1 MRLLNRPIAMPSRL
15 ELHHT
20 NVHRFGTSPVCQ
32 RTAKLRGHRLITKVG
47 KSRLYRVTA
56 RGIKAMWPAIRFRK
70 NDFPIDFQR
79 LASAGC

>member
-32 RTAKLRGHRLITKVG
+32 RTVSTALRVARPMLGDADGAAKTRMSPFPRVKGYRLRSVAFVRLG
-47 KSRLYRVTA
+47 A
-56 RGIKAMWPAIRFRK
+56 
-70 NDFPIDFQR
+70 
-79 LASAGC
+79 